1 MSYAT
6 AVEISDVIMFSYD
19 ESGNS
24 KLLNYSVETKDGSK
38 TNEQKE
44 MEYDKEQNS
53 LKQAA

>member
-1 MSYAT
+1 
-6 AVEISDVIMFSYD
+6 MFSYD